1 MVSHFISF
9 NVEAT
14 KISTKLANQTATNG
28 SIHQLFDAV
37 DVISVQ
43 GYDEQRRVI
52 YWNVGSELLYGYSE
66 AEALGKKIE
75 ELIVPKSMH
84 HLVVS
89 AHKDW
94 ITKNIEI
101 PAAEITLC
109 NKDGD
114 DVSVYSSHVM
124 FTNQY
129 NKKQMY
135 CIDINLADVIQA
147 QQQAM
152 FKANML
158 KAVFEATPD
167 LFFLLEGD
175 GTIVDYHASNTSKL
189 YVPPEHFIG
198 KQIAN
203 VLPKSVCDKF
213 KINIAKVLKQKGV
226 ANFEY
231 ELNVPSG
238 LHYFE
243 ARISLLQSS
252 SQVVVIVRDI
262 TEQHKTAEV
271 IRQHAY
277 FDTLTSLPNRFLS
290 LDRLSQMLNEAER
303 NNEKTAVLFLDL
315 DDFKKINDS
324 LGHEVGDKLLIEA
337 ASRLQLALRKEDTVG
352 RLGGDEFIV
361 LLRALASNNN
371 AIDISEN
378 LLKIF
383 REPFHIDGRELI
395 LTLSIGI
402 AIYPENGDCAS
413 DLLRNADTAMY
424 QAKSMGRNAYSFFTK
439 EMNTVMTR
447 RFEIEGQLHGALERN
462 EFEVYYQPQFN
473 VKYGTIMGA
482 EALLRWRN
490 PMLGNVTPDEFI
502 PIAEQTGL
510 IVPIGKYVI
519 EQSLNFLSEWQ
530 TTSQQDYMIA
540 VNLSPRQFRDNEL
553 IGFIKKVL
561 SDTNINPDHL
571 EFEITEGVL
580 MIGKSYIDVAL
591 LELHKLGIKLSM
603 DDFGTGYSSLSY
615 LRQYAFDALKID
627 RSFINGIAQQ
637 KEDCDLVK
645 ATIAMAHSLGL
656 VVVAEGVELKE
667 QLTLL
672 ENLGCDYV
680 QGYYF
685 SKPIPAKELLEF
697 THIENS

>member
-1 MVSHFISF
+1 MTH
-9 NVEAT
+9 
-14 KISTKLANQTATNG
+14 QTATNG

-37 DVISVQ
+37 DAISVQ

-52 YWNVGSELLYGYSE
+52 YWNVGSELLYGYTE

-75 ELIVPKSMH
+75 ELIIPQAMH
-84 HLVVS
+84 HQVVS
-89 AHKDW
+89 AHNDW

-109 NKDGD
+109 NKNGD

-129 NKKQMY
+129 DKKQMY

-147 QQQAM
+147 QEQAV

-167 LFFLLEGD
+167 LFFLMEED
-175 GTIVDYHASNTSKL
+175 GTIIDYHASNTSKL
-189 YVPPEHFIG
+189 YVPPEQFIG
-198 KQIAN
+198 KKIGS
-203 VLPKSVCDKF
+203 VLPENVCHKF
-213 KINIAKVLKQKGV
+213 ETHIAKVLEREGV
-226 ANFEY
+226 SSFEY
-231 ELNVPSG
+231 ELSLPKG
-238 LHYFE
+238 KHHFE

-252 SQVVVIVRDI
+252 RQVVVIVRDI
-262 TEQHKTAEV
+262 TEQHKSAEV

-277 FDTLTSLPNRFLS
+277 FDTLTALPNRFLS

-303 NNEKTAVLFLDL
+303 NHEKTAVLFLDL
-315 DDFKKINDS
+315 DDFKKVNDS

-337 ASRLQLALRKEDTVG
+337 ANRLQRALRKEDTVG

-361 LLRALASNNN
+361 LLRGLNDDNNTVN
-371 AIDISEN
+371 IAEN
-378 LLKIF
+378 LLGIF
-383 REPFHIDGRELI
+383 REPFRIDGRELI

-402 AIYPENGDCAS
+402 AIYPENGDCPS

-424 QAKSMGRNAYSFFTK
+424 QAKALGRNAYSFFTK
-439 EMNTVMTR
+439 EMNTIMTR

-462 EFEVYYQPQFN
+462 EFEVYYQPQLN
-473 VKYGTIMGA
+473 VKDGGIMGA

-519 EQSLNFLSEWQ
+519 QQALSFLSEWQ
-530 TTSQQDYMIA
+530 HANQQDYMIA

-553 IGFIKKVL
+553 IGFIKKAL
-561 SDTNINPDHL
+561 SDTNTNPDHL

-580 MIGKSYIDVAL
+580 MIGKSYIDEAL

-615 LRQYAFDALKID
+615 LRQYAFDVLKID
-627 RSFINGIAQQ
+627 RSFIDGITLN

-656 VVVAEGVELKE
+656 VVVAEGVEIKE

-672 ENLGCDYV
+672 EKFGCDYV

-685 SKPIPAKELLEF
+685 SRPVPAKELLEYKYVK
-697 THIENS
+697 NS